1 MKAQEGENNVNI
13 AGQNLLPLDEIRISP
28 LMSKV
33 NGPHEQWAETHCRS
47 ASGEK
52 SRFRSLTGRERKHLH
67 QQ

>member
-33 NGPHEQWAETHCRS
+33 NGPHEQWSETHCRS

-52 SRFRSLTGRERKHLH
+52 SR
-67 QQ
+67 